1 MRCLRRWGVRSARI
15 RGEGDG
21 KKSACSEIA
30 AAAEVQGTA
39 PQPLPAVWPAAGVH
53 SGLRPVPAVFQK
65 ARPGGGDPWGEE
77 GELVREDAVTVS
89 DPIADM
95 LTRIRNALERR
106 HSEVVMPSSKMREAI
121 ARILKEEGYIED
133 WQVEEGESYPVLRLR
148 LKYLA
153 EGTRI
158 QRPAIQG
165 LRRISRPSR
174 RVFVRASEIPDA
186 HSGLGI
192 CILSTSQGIMT
203 GRKAREMR
211 LGGELLCE
219 IW

>member
-1 MRCLRRWGVRSARI
+1 M
-15 RGEGDG
+15 
-21 KKSACSEIA
+21 
-30 AAAEVQGTA
+30 
-39 PQPLPAVWPAAGVH
+39 
-53 SGLRPVPAVFQK
+53 
-65 ARPGGGDPWGEE
+65 
-77 GELVREDAVTVS
+77 TVS

-106 HSEVVMPSSKMREAI
+106 HSEVVMPSSKMRQEI
-121 ARILKEEGYIED
+121 CRILKEEGYIED
-133 WQVEEGESYPVLRLR
+133 WQVEEGESYPILRLR

-165 LRRISRPSR
+165 LRRISRSSR

-203 GRKAREMR
+203 GRQARERR

>member
-1 MRCLRRWGVRSARI
+1 MKG
-15 RGEGDG
+15 
-21 KKSACSEIA
+21 
-30 AAAEVQGTA
+30 
-39 PQPLPAVWPAAGVH
+39 
-53 SGLRPVPAVFQK
+53 
-65 ARPGGGDPWGEE
+65 
-77 GELVREDAVTVS
+77 DAVTVS

-106 HSEVVMPSSKMREAI
+106 HSEVVMPSSKMRQEI
-121 ARILKEEGYIED
+121 CRILKEEGYIED
-133 WQVEEGESYPVLRLR
+133 WQVEEGESYPILRLR

-165 LRRISRPSR
+165 LRRISRSSR

-203 GRKAREMR
+203 GRQARERR

>member
-1 MRCLRRWGVRSARI
+1 VR
-15 RGEGDG
+15 G
-21 KKSACSEIA
+21 
-30 AAAEVQGTA
+30 
-39 PQPLPAVWPAAGVH
+39 
-53 SGLRPVPAVFQK
+53 
-65 ARPGGGDPWGEE
+65 
-77 GELVREDAVTVS
+77 DAVTVS

-106 HSEVVMPSSKMREAI
+106 HSEVVMPSSKMRQEI
-121 ARILKEEGYIED
+121 CRILKEEGYIED
-133 WQVEEGESYPVLRLR
+133 WQVEEGESYPILRLR

-165 LRRISRPSR
+165 LRRISRSSR

-203 GRKAREMR
+203 GRQARERR

>member
-1 MRCLRRWGVRSARI
+1 
-15 RGEGDG
+15 
-21 KKSACSEIA
+21 
-30 AAAEVQGTA
+30 
-39 PQPLPAVWPAAGVH
+39 
-53 SGLRPVPAVFQK
+53 
-65 ARPGGGDPWGEE
+65 
-77 GELVREDAVTVS
+77 
-89 DPIADM
+89 M

-106 HSEVVMPSSKMREAI
+106 HSEVVMPSSKMRQEI
-121 ARILKEEGYIED
+121 CRILKEEGYIED
-133 WQVEEGESYPVLRLR
+133 WQVEEGESYPILRLR

-165 LRRISRPSR
+165 LRRISRSSR

-203 GRKAREMR
+203 GRQARERR

>member
-1 MRCLRRWGVRSARI
+1 M
-15 RGEGDG
+15 
-21 KKSACSEIA
+21 
-30 AAAEVQGTA
+30 
-39 PQPLPAVWPAAGVH
+39 
-53 SGLRPVPAVFQK
+53 
-65 ARPGGGDPWGEE
+65 
-77 GELVREDAVTVS
+77 TVS

-106 HSEVVMPSSKMREAI
+106 HSEVVMPSSKMREEI
-121 ARILKEEGYIED
+121 CRILKEEGYIED
-133 WQVEEGESYPVLRLR
+133 WQVEEGESYPILRLR

-165 LRRISRPSR
+165 LRRISRSSR

-203 GRKAREMR
+203 GRQARERR

>member
-1 MRCLRRWGVRSARI
+1 M
-15 RGEGDG
+15 
-21 KKSACSEIA
+21 
-30 AAAEVQGTA
+30 
-39 PQPLPAVWPAAGVH
+39 
-53 SGLRPVPAVFQK
+53 
-65 ARPGGGDPWGEE
+65 
-77 GELVREDAVTVS
+77 TVS

-106 HSEVVMPSSKMREAI
+106 HSEVVMPSSKMRQEI
-121 ARILKEEGYIED
+121 CRILKEEGYIED
-133 WQVEEGESYPVLRLR
+133 WQVEEGESYPILRLR

-165 LRRISRPSR
+165 LRRISRSSR
-174 RVFVRASEIPDA
+174 RVFVRANEIPDA

-203 GRKAREMR
+203 GRQARERR

>member
-1 MRCLRRWGVRSARI
+1 M
-15 RGEGDG
+15 
-21 KKSACSEIA
+21 
-30 AAAEVQGTA
+30 
-39 PQPLPAVWPAAGVH
+39 
-53 SGLRPVPAVFQK
+53 
-65 ARPGGGDPWGEE
+65 
-77 GELVREDAVTVS
+77 VREDAVTVS

>member
-1 MRCLRRWGVRSARI
+1 M
-15 RGEGDG
+15 
-21 KKSACSEIA
+21 
-30 AAAEVQGTA
+30 
-39 PQPLPAVWPAAGVH
+39 
-53 SGLRPVPAVFQK
+53 
-65 ARPGGGDPWGEE
+65 
-77 GELVREDAVTVS
+77 TVS

-106 HSEVVMPSSKMREAI
+106 HSEVVMPSSKMRQEI
-121 ARILKEEGYIED
+121 CRILKEEGYIED
-133 WQVEEGESYPVLRLR
+133 WQVEKGESYPILRLR

-165 LRRISRPSR
+165 LRRISRSSR

-203 GRKAREMR
+203 GRQARERR

>member
-1 MRCLRRWGVRSARI
+1 
-15 RGEGDG
+15 
-21 KKSACSEIA
+21 
-30 AAAEVQGTA
+30 
-39 PQPLPAVWPAAGVH
+39 
-53 SGLRPVPAVFQK
+53 
-65 ARPGGGDPWGEE
+65 
-77 GELVREDAVTVS
+77 VTVS

-106 HSEVVMPSSKMREAI
+106 HSEVVMPSSKMRQEI
-121 ARILKEEGYIED
+121 CRILKEEGYIED
-133 WQVEEGESYPVLRLR
+133 WQVEEGESYPILRLR

-165 LRRISRPSR
+165 LRRISRSSR

-203 GRKAREMR
+203 GRQARERR

>member
-1 MRCLRRWGVRSARI
+1 MRG
-15 RGEGDG
+15 
-21 KKSACSEIA
+21 
-30 AAAEVQGTA
+30 
-39 PQPLPAVWPAAGVH
+39 
-53 SGLRPVPAVFQK
+53 
-65 ARPGGGDPWGEE
+65 
-77 GELVREDAVTVS
+77 DAVTVS

-106 HSEVVMPSSKMREAI
+106 HSEVVMPSSKMRQEI
-121 ARILKEEGYIED
+121 CRILKEEGYIED
-133 WQVEEGESYPVLRLR
+133 WQVEEGESYPILRLR

-165 LRRISRPSR
+165 LRRISRSSR

-203 GRKAREMR
+203 GRQARERR

>member
-1 MRCLRRWGVRSARI
+1 M
-15 RGEGDG
+15 
-21 KKSACSEIA
+21 
-30 AAAEVQGTA
+30 
-39 PQPLPAVWPAAGVH
+39 
-53 SGLRPVPAVFQK
+53 
-65 ARPGGGDPWGEE
+65 
-77 GELVREDAVTVS
+77 TVS

-106 HSEVVMPSSKMREAI
+106 HSEVVMPSSKMRQEI
-121 ARILKEEGYIED
+121 CRILKEEGYIED
-133 WQVEEGESYPVLRLR
+133 WQVEEGESYPILRLR

-165 LRRISRPSR
+165 LRRISRSSR

-203 GRKAREMR
+203 GRKARERR